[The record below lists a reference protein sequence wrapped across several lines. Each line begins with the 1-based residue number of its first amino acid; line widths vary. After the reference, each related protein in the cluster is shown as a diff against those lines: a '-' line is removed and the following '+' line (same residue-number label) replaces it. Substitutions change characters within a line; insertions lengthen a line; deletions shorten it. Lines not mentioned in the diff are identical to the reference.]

1 MIKWSFY
8 SSRVGK
14 LLWMPLFLVVWPDM
28 EDYCRNDTTTEKLI
42 RASFHQRRYKA
53 EELTENDKGVFGL
66 SQTFSVNS
74 DVYFYFGRECEK
86 SRDNVWEVYSLHP
99 SHSGIIVQK
108 LTPDNRPYESM
119 YEGILGRVR
128 RRMNLRETSIKAV
141 ASVR

>member
-1 MIKWSFY
+1 
-8 SSRVGK
+8 
-14 LLWMPLFLVVWPDM
+14 M